1 MVGFFF
7 LLSVEVIDGH
17 ETRQPEGKQEG
28 GKASGGKVA
37 WLIPF
42 FVDRDEIFCRGKLCM
57 RHD

>member
-42 FVDRDEIFCRGKLCM
+42 FVDGMKFFVAGSYV
-57 RHD
+57 